1 MKKIL
6 LLIAVLC
13 TVQMANAQKVF
24 SLHTVKIEGDLKAFE
39 KLETELNAKAAQEA
53 VNKGDI
59 LYWGLFKIQQ
69 FNQLEIPGEYN
80 YVFVQWANSI
90 DDLLGPK
97 SAWWLNASKVL
108 TPLEIEQTKSL
119 QASFK
124 WTKDMRNIFVVDD
137 EAYEAGGHAEY
148 FQFNFGRPVD
158 KAGFIAENKALW
170 KPFFVKNMSKMN
182 MKVWGVGRRL
192 TFPTKDTSYN
202 TIMSWDGFTSLE
214 DIMKFRIGGTPI
226 PGYNE
231 VIQKSKMTTYIPEG
245 FTYSPIFKVLKGT
258 TAKN

>member
-1 MKKIL
+1 
-6 LLIAVLC
+6 
-13 TVQMANAQKVF
+13 MANAQKVF

-59 LYWGLFKIQQ
+59 IYWGLFKIQQ

-214 DIMKFRIGGTPI
+214 DIMKFRIGGTPL
-226 PGYNE
+226 PGYAE

-258 TAKN
+258 TAKK